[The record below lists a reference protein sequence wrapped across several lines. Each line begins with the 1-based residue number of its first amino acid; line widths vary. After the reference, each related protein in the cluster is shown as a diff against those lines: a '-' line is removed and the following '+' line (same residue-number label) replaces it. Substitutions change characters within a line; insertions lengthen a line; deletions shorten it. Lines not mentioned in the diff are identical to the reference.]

1 MESVSENARLIQDYL
16 KGAKALEW
24 NRYTLGEV
32 GSRLWERLSSHTEQK
47 DSAEAE
53 IKAVEEK
60 ISGLEKRLQE
70 AEKKPEPKGAA
81 QPFRRMEFSFMLRT
95 YVVIAIVIALI
106 TMASGWAGERTDI
119 SILQAP
125 FDLGTYLVDRFGF
138 FLGVV
143 IHYLLIPLAVSVI
156 VLLIIGLIRR
166 SRKNGPDTAS
176 PEPEPVQ
183 EEPAEEG
190 KVLRAEIETEIG
202 NCGEELLKLREKATA
217 LEQAIA
223 QAKSDIEAN
232 DKVLLETDEALKKY
246 YEINILPGK
255 YRGRVPVTYMEDLFE
270 TGRCTAL
277 SGFDGALSV
286 CDMEAGSAEDSPA
299 MRKALEEATS
309 NVEYLMDSLS
319 KESQLP
325 RYYRYSET
333 LGSRVLEHMQAAGYT
348 EALLS

>member
-1 MESVSENARLIQDYL
+1 MGSESENARLIQDYL

-24 NRYTLGEV
+24 NKYTLGEV
-32 GSRLWERLSSHTEQK
+32 GSRLWERLSSHTGQK
-47 DSAEAE
+47 ETAEAE
-53 IKAVEEK
+53 IKTLEEK
-60 ISGLEKRLQE
+60 ISGLEKRLRE
-70 AEKKPEPKGAA
+70 AEKKPEPKAA
-81 QPFRRMEFSFMLRT
+81 AEPFRRMEFSFMLRT

-106 TMASGWAGERTDI
+106 TMLSGWAGERTNI
-119 SILQAP
+119 SFLQAP
-125 FDLGTYLVDRFGF
+125 FELGTYFVDRFGF

-143 IHYLLIPLAVSVI
+143 IHYLLIPLAISVI

-166 SRKNGPDTAS
+166 SRKSVPDTET

-183 EEPAEEG
+183 EEPSGEE
-190 KVLRAEIETEIG
+190 KALLEEIEAQITGCREEIQR
-202 NCGEELLKLREKATA
+202 CKEEAAAQEQLAA
-217 LEQAIA
+217 LA
-223 QAKSDIEAN
+223 QSDIEAN
-232 DKVLLETDEALKKY
+232 DKVLLEADEALKKY
-246 YEINILPGK
+246 YEINILPEK
-255 YRGRVPVTYMEDLFE
+255 YRKRVPVTYMEDLFG

-299 MRKALEEATS
+299 VHKALEEAMS

-333 LGSRVLEHMQAAGYT
+333 LGSRVMERMQAANYT